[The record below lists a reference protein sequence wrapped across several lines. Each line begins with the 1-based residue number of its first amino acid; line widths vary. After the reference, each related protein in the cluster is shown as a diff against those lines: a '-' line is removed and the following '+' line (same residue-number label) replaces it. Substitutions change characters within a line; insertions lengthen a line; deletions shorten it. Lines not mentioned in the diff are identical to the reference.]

1 MTIKEIYKDLLAAK
15 YNKLFFFEK
24 SVYEQRHEVSDK
36 YIQQF
41 EEKIQLFYLPNLKN
55 GGELQGV
62 VKL

>member
-41 EEKIQLFYLPNLKN
+41 EEKIVTTTVQESEFWKP
-55 GGELQGV
+55 
-62 VKL
+62 